1 MNRWCPLFL
10 VLLSSPLSAHP
21 HVWADARLE
30 AEVASGKVTTLRM
43 SLTFD
48 EVFSEMLLMDHAPGA
63 ASLDAAAERNLAAT
77 FVRALAEFDW
87 LVHGSQGPR
96 SLTAPEPQSPR
107 VSLADHRLTFSFAV
121 PWSVDLASGPLA
133 VAVYDDSFYV
143 DVRWAADPPRV
154 RASGKGRTTIGIQPL
169 FQGKALQGGVQ
180 AAVLTWVPT
189 RD

>member
-1 MNRWCPLFL
+1 MTRWCPLLL
-10 VLLSSPLSAHP
+10 VLLSSPLPAHP

-30 AEVASGKVTTLRM
+30 ADVASSKVTALRI

-48 EVFSEMLLMDHAPGA
+48 EVFSELLLMDHAPGA
-63 ASLDAAAERNLAAT
+63 ASLDDAAQRNLAAT

-96 SLTAPEPQSPR
+96 QLAAPEPQHPR

-133 VAVYDDSFYV
+133 VAVYDESFYI
-143 DVRWAADPPRV
+143 DVQWVSEAPRV
-154 RASGKGRTTIGIQPL
+154 RASGKGRATVGIQPL

-180 AAVLTWVPT
+180 AAVLTWGP
-189 RD
+189 